1 LAQLRYH
8 VNRVGASVGYYLLTD
23 LRGGALPD
31 AKLYLVLNA
40 FAVSPAERQALHR
53 VLRNKGK
60 WAVWFYA
67 PGYLEPN
74 GSGGDMR
81 ALTGLPLQRLPQ
93 AQALAVRMRP
103 GSFATRGVTADQLS
117 FGEGTPRAP
126 AFTLAGD
133 PQGIT
138 VLGDYLGTQTPAVA
152 CVRQPEWSSVF
163 VGSTTISTGVLRAL
177 ARAAGAHVWLET
189 DDVVIVGTD
198 FVALHASTSGAKA
211 LLVPAGETIT
221 EVAPGQ
227 PAPQS
232 GRVTVPM
239 QQGET
244 KIFRIIRAS
253 RAATYDR

>member
-152 CVRQPEWSSVF
+152 CVRRPEWSSVF
-163 VGSTTISTGVLRAL
+163 VGSTTISTGVLRAI
-177 ARAAGAHVWLET
+177 ARAAGAHVWLES
-189 DDVVIVGTD
+189 DDVLIAGSD
-198 FVALHASTSGAKA
+198 FVAVHAATKGQKE
-211 LLVPAGETIT
+211 LLLPAG
-221 EVAPGQ
+221 VAAQDLSTGT
-227 PAPQS
+227 AKTLD
-232 GRVTVPM
+232 GRMVMTM

-244 KIFRIIRAS
+244 RLFRLTR
-253 RAATYDR
+253 R